1 MNKKIKY
8 FLAALF
14 KYSFIFLVLIMT
26 LLILFIFKD
35 AYEQKY
41 EPRGYTS
48 PYNKDIS
55 SCFTQIPADDFF
67 PAIQSMI
74 TRAKTIGNVK
84 GISFITV
91 YFDNDNHIKSFE
103 ATFVLKNR
111 QLFRGF
117 MTVESNG
124 NALQEYYYYKYSEKY
139 KVSDCDNILMQCKSF
154 EEMIPFQKPVQKAVI
169 TDRKISFY
177 NNDNLVSEYNCE

>member
-8 FLAALF
+8 FLIALF
-14 KYSFIFLVLIMT
+14 KYSFIFLFLIIT
-26 LLILFIFKD
+26 LLILFIFKE

-48 PYNKDIS
+48 PYNKDVS
-55 SCFTQIPADDFF
+55 FCFAQIPADDFF
-67 PAIQSMI
+67 LTIQSMI
-74 TRAKTIGNVK
+74 IRAKAIRNVR

-124 NALQEYYYYKYSEKY
+124 SALQEYYYYKYSEKY
-139 KVSDCDNILMQCKSF
+139 KISDYDNILMQCQSF
-154 EEMIPFQKPVQKAVI
+154 KEMIPFQRFVQKAVI